1 MQLLHPQSWPH
12 EQDWYL
18 QEHSGRK
25 PVMACQLLHSHSLQ
39 HIPNP
44 SQMVLVLEQGHRNVC
59 SKVHDE
65 LLSEEHR
72 SRVTCNKKN
81 GTQSFAFKLIFWLTP
96 QLYNTSLVNM
106 HPYWHGAINFGFS
119 FHPTNTMQYSPNLAK
134 TVSALIT
141 KATHWIQP
149 PEFSSLSYIHNLLK
163 NPFYYYS
170 SLNVLVPKV
179 VFFLIFQ

>member
-1 MQLLHPQSWPH
+1 
-12 EQDWYL
+12 
-18 QEHSGRK
+18 
-25 PVMACQLLHSHSLQ
+25 
-39 HIPNP
+39 
-44 SQMVLVLEQGHRNVC
+44 
-59 SKVHDE
+59 
-65 LLSEEHR
+65 
-72 SRVTCNKKN
+72 
-81 GTQSFAFKLIFWLTP
+81 
-96 QLYNTSLVNM
+96 
-106 HPYWHGAINFGFS
+106 
-119 FHPTNTMQYSPNLAK
+119 MQYSPNLAK